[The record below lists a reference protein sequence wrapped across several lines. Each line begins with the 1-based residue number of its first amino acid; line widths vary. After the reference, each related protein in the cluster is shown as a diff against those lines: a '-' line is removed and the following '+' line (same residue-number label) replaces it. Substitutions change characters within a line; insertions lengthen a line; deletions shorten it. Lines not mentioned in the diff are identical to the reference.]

1 LIIKLPGTRKGPR
14 RLLMSHMDT
23 VPLCVGAQPIVRDG
37 LIVSTNPGTALGGD
51 NRAGCA
57 IILSALLTILQE
69 GLPHPPLTFLWTVQE
84 EVGLLGARH
93 ASLSKLGKPSLCF
106 NWDGGAPNIAVIGA
120 TGDDHLDITIHG
132 LASHAGGHPE
142 EGVSAVVIAAM

>member
-1 LIIKLPGTRKGPR
+1 
-14 RLLMSHMDT
+14 
-23 VPLCVGAQPIVRDG
+23 
-37 LIVSTNPGTALGGD
+37 
-51 NRAGCA
+51 
-57 IILSALLTILQE
+57 ALLTILQE

-142 EGVSAVVIAAM
+142 EGVSAVVIAAMAIADLQQNGWHG